1 MNRAGRGARV
11 RRADRANAFA
21 RAPREAAGAGARREA
36 AVQPAS
42 NETARP
48 CPPPSAGLASA
59 AQSRIA
65 SRIANRTRIE
75 RGPNRIEPNRPESN
89 QSPAVAPP
97 APAPK
102 RHGRLQPRGRKRPI
116 R

>member
-11 RRADRANAFA
+11 RRDERANAFA

-59 AQSRIA
+59 AQ